1 MTEARRTYSIFLSS
15 PGDVQLERNRAQTVV
30 DRLNAEHP
38 GQPVFALVRW
48 EQSYFSASGT
58 FQGQIP
64 NPGEH
69 DIAVFIFWKRLGS
82 ELPPEFNRADGTTRT
97 GTEFEFEQ
105 ARDARERNPAGLPD
119 ILVYRK
125 TEKILYSE
133 ETVDFE
139 RAQKRGLE
147 QFWERWFRSDSGHF
161 IAGFQSVAS
170 VNDFER
176 QFERNLRQ
184 WLSRRHTS
192 EASWDINTQGS
203 PYRGL
208 VPYEEDHA
216 SLFFGREADI
226 ARARATFIEAAIGH
240 ESGRRGTPFLL
251 ILGASGCGKSSFLR
265 AGLVPRMRTAGV
277 PAFLEDGSDEI
288 SAFKTLVVTPREL
301 GEDLCLGLANS
312 LYGSS
317 NADPARLGALH
328 QLAAGDYPAAAAFAT
343 LAADSPESAAL
354 PISRALDRAAAESLD
369 PATGLASHNRLGLL
383 VAIDQFEELFTLAE
397 PNRRAFV
404 RLLTALTATGRIWV
418 TGTMRNDF
426 YDRLREDVDLNALSK
441 CGRLYD
447 LAPPGL
453 ADYRDIIRQPARAAG
468 LKFEVSEHRDL
479 AAEIEAEAAGD
490 GALPMVAFMLEQLFQ
505 ERRRDLLLLA
515 TYDRLGG
522 AAGALAQR
530 GDQVLSE
537 LPPEVQQTLPRIV
550 RRLVRKSLQDLV
562 PTAVTA
568 PISLFPEGSPER
580 RLIEALAQARLIR
593 TFNTLS
599 GDGSTPVAA
608 VRWSHEAL
616 LTRWPRLRDSVDADR
631 RDFETLDRLKNTYSL
646 WQLTPTAQQ
655 PERLPVDLA
664 LAEAT
669 DLIDRW
675 GGDVDEPMRNFV
687 DLARTRAR
695 ARRRRRRRI
704 VTATIAALSIFATM
718 ATIAGILAIKQRNLA
733 VVEQASADQ
742 TTRFMVSLFA
752 LADPSESRGNAV
764 TVREVLD
771 RGAAEINQ
779 RLASDNRV
787 RADLLTAMGEAYSG
801 LGLYDP
807 AKKLL
812 SQADAAESTVS
823 MPAESRVR
831 TLVAS
836 GSTAYLAG
844 DYPAAEKFLREA
856 VSQARAKLAPDNVLR
871 SEALVGLA
879 EALSN
884 LDKNDEAEQLCR
896 EALSIDRKR
905 GREQATVLA
914 RTLDVLGGILYSKG
928 RLADAETAMVEALA
942 LHEQASGIRHPL
954 TAQAMD
960 NLAAVL
966 YQSGRYDDATAMY
979 RRAVP
984 IYQAVYGNEHPEVAA
999 MLNNTGRSA
1008 LMGGHVAEAEPLLRQ
1023 ALAMKEKLRGA
1034 TNDSLVPTL
1043 NSIAMIDEYMNRLP
1057 QARAEIAR
1065 AEQIARLPNHG
1076 QLLDQVLLNAA
1087 DFDLDAG
1094 DADAAA
1100 AALTESR
1107 RLLEAATPID
1117 KNPAEAWRYAIWDSV
1132 DSKLLMQRGDSA
1144 SAHRLSASALPI
1156 IEKRWGVNGF
1166 HTQLARRRAHQVDQR
1181 SGARSN

>member
-30 DRLNAEHP
+30 ERLNAEHP
-38 GQPVFALVRW
+38 GQPIFALVRW
-48 EQSYFSASGT
+48 EQSYYSASGT

-82 ELPPEFNRADGTTRT
+82 ELPPEFNRTDGTTRT

-105 ARDARERNPAGLPD
+105 ARDARERNPEGLPD

-147 QFWERWFRSDSGHF
+147 QFWERWFRSDSGHY
-161 IAGFQSVAS
+161 IAGFQSFAD

-184 WLSRRHTS
+184 WLRQRHTS
-192 EASWDINTQGS
+192 EASWDINSQGS

-216 SLFFGREADI
+216 SLFFGRETDI
-226 ARARATFIEAAIGH
+226 ARARATFIEASIGH

-251 ILGASGCGKSSFLR
+251 ILGASGSGKSSFLR

-288 SAFKTLVVTPREL
+288 SAFRTLVVTPREL

-312 LYGSS
+312 LYGSA
-317 NADPARLGALH
+317 NADHALRGALP
-328 QLAAGDYPAAAAFAT
+328 QLSAGDYPTAAAFAT
-343 LAADSPESAAL
+343 LAANSPESAAP
-354 PISRALDRAAAESLD
+354 PILRALDRAAVESLD
-369 PATGLASHNRLGLL
+369 PATALASHNRLGLL
-383 VAIDQFEELFTLAE
+383 LAIDQFEELFTLAE
-397 PNRRAFV
+397 PNRRAFL
-404 RLLTALTATGRIWV
+404 RLLSALTATGRVWT

-426 YDRLREDVDLNALSK
+426 YDRLRQDVDLNALSK
-441 CGRLYD
+441 RGRLFD

-468 LKFEVSEHRDL
+468 LKFELSEHRDL
-479 AAEIEAEAAGD
+479 AAEIEAEAASD

-505 ERRRDLLLLA
+505 ERRRDLMLLS

-530 GDQVLSE
+530 GDQVLSQ
-537 LPPEVQQTLPRIV
+537 LPQEVQQTFPRIV

-568 PISLFPEGSPER
+568 PIDLFPEGSAER
-580 RLIEALAQARLIR
+580 SLIEALAQARLIR
-593 TFNTLS
+593 TFNTLG
-599 GDGSTPVAA
+599 GDGSPSIAA

-631 RDFETLDRLKNTYSL
+631 RDYETLDRLNNTYSL
-646 WQLTPTAQQ
+646 WQLTPAAQQ
-655 PERLPVDLA
+655 PERLPADLA

-675 GGDVDEPMRNFV
+675 GGDVAEPLRNFV
-687 DLARTRAR
+687 DLASSRAR

-704 VTATIAALSIFATM
+704 VTATIAALSIFAM
-718 ATIAGILAIKQRNLA
+718 VATIAGIMAIKQRNIAL
-733 VVEQASADQ
+733 VEQASADQ

-779 RLASDNRV
+779 HLASDNRV
-787 RADLLTAMGEAYSG
+787 RAGLLTAMGQAYSG
-801 LGLYDP
+801 LGLYEP

-812 SQADAAESTVS
+812 GQAASSETMAAI
-823 MPAESRVR
+823 PAESRVR

-836 GSTAYLAG
+836 GTNLYLAG
-844 DYPAAEKFLREA
+844 DYDAAESVLRDA
-856 VSQARAKLAPDNVLR
+856 VTLARSTLTSVNVLR
-871 SEALVGLA
+871 SEALDALA
-879 EALSN
+879 EVLAQLE
-884 LDKNDEAEQLCR
+884 KYPEAEALCR
-896 EALSIDRKR
+896 EALAIDRTR
-905 GREQATVLA
+905 PPDQAAVLA
-914 RTLDVLGGILYSKG
+914 RTLDVLGNVLYSG
-928 RLADAETAMVEALA
+928 GNLADAEAAMREALT
-942 LHEQASGIRHPL
+942 LHEQASGLRHPL
-954 TAQAMD
+954 TALAMN

-966 YQSGRYDDATAMY
+966 YQTGRYDDAAAMY
-979 RRAVP
+979 QRAVP
-984 IYQAVYGNEHPEVAA
+984 IYQAVYGSEHPEVAGL
-999 MLNNTGRSA
+999 LNNLGRAA
-1008 LMGGHVAEAEPLLRQ
+1008 LMGGHISEAEPMLRQ
-1023 ALAMKEKLRGA
+1023 ALAMNEKLRGA
-1034 TNDSLVPTL
+1034 SHDTLVPIL
-1043 NSIAMIDEYMNRLP
+1043 NSIAMIDVYLGRIP
-1057 QARAEIAR
+1057 QALEEIAR
-1065 AEQIARLPNHG
+1065 AEKIARLPNHG

-1087 DFDLDAG
+1087 DIDLDSG
-1094 DADAAA
+1094 DANRAAG
-1100 AALTESR
+1100 ALAESR
-1107 RLLEAATPID
+1107 QLLESALPLD

-1132 DSKLLMQRGDSA
+1132 HSKLLAERGDREAARRIGISA
-1144 SAHRLSASALPI
+1144 VPT
-1156 IEKRWGVNGF
+1156 IEKRWGPNGF
-1166 HTQLARRRAHQVDQR
+1166 HTLLARRRAHVVEQHAAVH
-1181 SGARSN
+1181 